1 MPVRKPDLRI
11 TDTGLGL
18 SLIMPIRNHAR
29 YNESDGMARMD
40 WIPGSA
46 LVDGTGA
53 PIRKVWLHK
62 SSITC
67 LLH

>member
-11 TDTGLGL
+11 MDTGLGL
-18 SLIMPIRNHAR
+18 SLMPIRNHAR
-29 YNESDGMARMD
+29 YNESDGIARMD

-53 PIRKVWLHK
+53 PIRKVCSQK
-62 SSITC
+62 A
-67 LLH
+67 